1 MGDIRICH
9 FSSALTCVHK
19 LLLPRQSE
27 SYWWW
32 SPDRAKSP
40 PHWLSLTHSCSPRL
54 CRWETGEKNK
64 TQTPRRRK
72 YIWSDSHIAAL
83 RDIVDGKLGRETFS
97 SGCCCLF
104 QPPNFCR
111 AMIKCQINHWHCHL
125 TVSIGRTGK
134 LWPKLWATTFE
145 TQAACLW
152 AICCLS
158 YMFSPSTMYLIYRKN
173 VQIKIHKYTSTQVTN
188 TQIYKYKGVHWS
200 STFTLNPIISNM
212 PNCAIPWIQI
222 LKLIYWTQSEEGG
235 TGLDKQQEICHLL
248 SFSQCHT
255 CNVVHNDND
264 STKTTTTPTT

>member
-1 MGDIRICH
+1 MSLQFGDDTCSQVVTPSTVGELLVVVAR
-9 FSSALTCVHK
+9 SSKVAATG
-19 LLLPRQSE
+19 S
-27 SYWWW
+27 
-32 SPDRAKSP
+32 
-40 PHWLSLTHSCSPRL
+40 HSCSPRL

-64 TQTPRRRK
+64 TQTPWRRK

-83 RDIVDGKLGRETFS
+83 RDVVDGKLGRETFS

-134 LWPKLWATTFE
+134 WRPKLWATTFE

-158 YMFSPSTMYLIYRKN
+158 YMFSPSTMYLIYRKS

-188 TQIYKYKGVHWS
+188 TQIYKDKGVLYIDHQ
-200 STFTLNPIISNM
+200 LLHL
-212 PNCAIPWIQI
+212 IQLYPTCQI
-222 LKLIYWTQSEEGG
+222 VPSPESRYWNWYIGHKARKEG
-235 TGLDKQQEICHLL
+235 Q
-248 SFSQCHT
+248 
-255 CNVVHNDND
+255 V
-264 STKTTTTPTT
+264 